1 MIQQE
6 NDRGGGWG
14 GDFSSSET
22 IKQLKNKNITME
34 LVNK

>member
-1 MIQQE
+1 MIQE
-6 NDRGGGWG
+6 NDRGGGA
-14 GDFSSSET
+14 DFSSSET